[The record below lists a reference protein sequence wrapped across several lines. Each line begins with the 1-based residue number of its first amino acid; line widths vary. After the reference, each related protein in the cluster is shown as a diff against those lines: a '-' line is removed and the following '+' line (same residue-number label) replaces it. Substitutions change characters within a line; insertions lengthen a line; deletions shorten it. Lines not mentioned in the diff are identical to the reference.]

1 MSSPD
6 NKNIK
11 TSGGKTIDNPKLV
24 YTMTTADKMP
34 DDKNLR
40 SNDVDYMI
48 GGEDNDGVD
57 IDNDAA
63 NKKTG
68 TV

>member
-11 TSGGKTIDNPKLV
+11 TSGGKTVDNPKLV
-24 YTMTTADKMP
+24 YTMTTADEMP

-40 SNDVDYMI
+40 GNDVYSMI
-48 GGEDNDGVD
+48 GG
-57 IDNDAA
+57 
-63 NKKTG
+63 
-68 TV
+68 